1 MRSNP
6 FPRLQWSRQVTLPDL
21 QRDYL
26 CVRERGSERE
36 RENRERERE
45 REGEGGITSDI
56 DEVR

>member
-6 FPRLQWSRQVTLPDL
+6 FPRLQWSRQVTLLDL

-26 CVRERGSERE
+26 CVCEREGARE

-45 REGEGGITSDI
+45 RGITSDI